1 MELCR
6 EQPQKPDRNLLGS
19 LTTHQIVRAQG
30 DSPRSQPKNS
40 CHRAATL
47 PVPRAHARWGG
58 VRVWARLE
66 RDAQRTETTSRWAEQ
81 VRQKRRLQIV
91 RCHLCEILEKANT
104 IRTESGSV
112 FAPGL
117 GVARGVDRRWAPGKL
132 GGVTEVPPNWNI
144 VTITQLNK
152 FNKTHHALEAEK
164 LLASDGILVD
174 RGHLPM
180 TAGGCV
186 ARGLNSTRPS
196 KAATA
201 FLEAEV
207 AHLGFSTS
215 EGQRAKVAPARSPN
229 SRPLPLVPWYC
240 P

>member
-1 MELCR
+1 MSEFGPDWR
-6 EQPQKPDRNLLGS
+6 ETHNGRKQRRGGRNKSDRKEDYKS
-19 LTTHQIVRAQG
+19 CDAIYVR
-30 DSPRSQPKNS
+30 S
-40 CHRAATL
+40 
-47 PVPRAHARWGG
+47 
-58 VRVWARLE
+58 
-66 RDAQRTETTSRWAEQ
+66 
-81 VRQKRRLQIV
+81 
-91 RCHLCEILEKANT
+91 LEKANT
-104 IRTESGSV
+104 IGTESGSV

-117 GVARGVDRRWAPGKL
+117 GVARGVDRRWGPGKL